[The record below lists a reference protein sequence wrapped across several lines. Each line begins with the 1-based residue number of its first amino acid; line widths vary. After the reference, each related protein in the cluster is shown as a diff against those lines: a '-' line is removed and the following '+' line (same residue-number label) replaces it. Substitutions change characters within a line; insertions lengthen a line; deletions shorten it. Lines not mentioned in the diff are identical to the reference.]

1 MLKMLVFS
9 LSLRAVKLKE
19 SLSSFSL
26 SPDPIFQTLIGFWA
40 SKALMA
46 AVELELFTKLSG
58 GKQMTLNK
66 LQKILGM
73 EARPTGVFGSALA
86 SLGLLQVTKTEED
99 GEDLFANSPV
109 SEMFLDKSK
118 DSYMGDIITMFD
130 KRLYKAWDKLVESL
144 QTNKPVNA
152 IDGGGAESIFDQAK
166 SKQAVEEIQ
175 KFTHAMYGVSISPAI
190 QLPKVYD
197 FSKHSRMMDIG
208 GGSGIYAIQV
218 VKANPHMIATV
229 LDLEAVCQ
237 VAEQY
242 IRSYNLE
249 DKVKT
254 KHLDFF
260 KEDIPKG
267 YDVVFL
273 SLILHDYS
281 EEKGIALLKK
291 IYKCLAN
298 DGVVLISE
306 WLLND
311 EKTGPAASA
320 LMGLNMII
328 ETYGGKNY
336 SYTEIVDMLKQAGFK
351 RPERRSLAGPAEIV
365 IGYKV

>member
-1 MLKMLVFS
+1 
-9 LSLRAVKLKE
+9 LKE
-19 SLSSFSL
+19 SHSSFSL
-26 SPDPIFQTLIGFWA
+26 SPDPIFQTLTGFWA
-40 SKALMA
+40 SKALRA
-46 AVELELFTKLSG
+46 AVELELFTKLSS
-58 GKQMTLNK
+58 GKQMTLYE
-66 LQKILGM
+66 LQKVLGT
-73 EARPTGVFGSALA
+73 EARPTSVFASALA
-86 SLGLLQVTKTEED
+86 SLGLLQVTKTEEKE
-99 GEDLFANSPV
+99 GSEGLFANSPI

-118 DSYMGDIITMFD
+118 DSYMGDIVTMFD
-130 KRLYKAWDKLVESL
+130 KRLYKAWDRLVESL
-144 QTNKPVNA
+144 QTNKPVNVA
-152 IDGGGAESIFDQAK
+152 DGGGAEAIFDQAK

-175 KFTHAMYGVSISPAI
+175 KFTHAMHGVSIGPAM

-197 FSKHSRMMDIG
+197 FSKHSKMLDIG
-208 GGSGIYAIQV
+208 GGSGVYAIQV

-242 IRSYNLE
+242 IKSYNLE

-254 KHLDFF
+254 KPLDFF

-267 YDVVFL
+267 YDVAFL

-291 IYKCLAN
+291 IYNSLAN
-298 DGVVLISE
+298 DGVVVISE

-336 SYTEIVDMLKQAGFK
+336 SYAEIVDMLNQAGFK
-351 RPERRSLAGPAEIV
+351 RAERRSLAGAADIV
-365 IGYKV
+365 IGYKS

>member
-1 MLKMLVFS
+1 MHVEEGPTS
-9 LSLRAVKLKE
+9 T
-19 SLSSFSL
+19 SSNSASV
-26 SPDPIFQTLIGFWA
+26 SPEPIFQIVTGFWA

-58 GKQMTLNK
+58 GKQMTLK
-66 LQKILGM
+66 ELQQALEMK
-73 EARPTGVFGSALA
+73 ARPTDVFASALA
-86 SLGLLQVTKTEED
+86 SLGLLQITKEKE
-99 GEDLFANSPV
+99 GSERLFANSPI

-118 DSYMGDIITMFD
+118 ASSYMGEIITMFD

-144 QTNKPVNA
+144 KSNKPVNA
-152 IDGGGAESIFDQAK
+152 ADGGGAETIFDQAK

-175 KFTHAMYGVSISPAI
+175 KFTHAMQGVSIGPAM
-190 QLPKVYD
+190 QLPKAYD
-197 FSKHSRMMDIG
+197 FSKHRRMMDIG
-208 GGSGIYAIQV
+208 GGSGVYAIQV
-218 VKANPHMIATV
+218 VKANPHITATV
-229 LDLEAVCQ
+229 LDLEPVCH

-242 IRSYNLE
+242 IKIHNLQ

-254 KHLDFF
+254 KPLDFF
-260 KEDIPKG
+260 KEDIPTG
-267 YDVVFL
+267 YDVAFL

-291 IYKCLAN
+291 IYNGLAN
-298 DGVVLISE
+298 DDGVVVISE

-311 EKTGPAASA
+311 DKTGPPASA
-320 LMGLNMII
+320 LMGLNMLI

-336 SYTEIVDMLKQAGFK
+336 SYAEIADMLKQASFK
-351 RPERRSLAGPAEIV
+351 RTEKRPLAAPAEII

>member
-1 MLKMLVFS
+1 LN
-9 LSLRAVKLKE
+9 AE
-19 SLSSFSL
+19 EPTNATAPI
-26 SPDPIFQTLIGFWA
+26 SPDPIFQIATGFWA

-58 GKQMTLNK
+58 GKQMTLK
-66 LQKILGM
+66 ELRQTLEMK
-73 EARPTGVFGSALA
+73 ERPTDVFASALA
-86 SLGLLQVTKTEED
+86 SLGLLQVTSKKD
-99 GEDLFANSPV
+99 GERLFANSPV
-109 SEMFLDKSK
+109 SEIFLDKSK
-118 DSYMGDIITMFD
+118 ASYMGDIITMFD

-144 QTNKPVNA
+144 KSNKPVNA
-152 IDGGGAESIFDQAK
+152 ADGGGAESIFDQAK
-166 SKQAVEEIQ
+166 SKQAIGEIQ
-175 KFTHAMYGVSISPAI
+175 KFTHAMHGVSIGPAM
-190 QLPKVYD
+190 QLPRMYD
-197 FSKHSRMMDIG
+197 FSKHRRMMDIG
-208 GGSGIYAIQV
+208 GGSGVYAIQV

-229 LDLEAVCQ
+229 LDLEPVCQ

-242 IRSYNLE
+242 IKIHNLQ
-249 DKVKT
+249 DKINT

-267 YDVVFL
+267 YDIAFL
-273 SLILHDYS
+273 SLILHDYT

-291 IYKCLAN
+291 IYNSLTN
-298 DGVVLISE
+298 DGVVVISE

-311 EKTGPAASA
+311 EKSGPAASA

-336 SYTEIVDMLKQAGFK
+336 SYAEIADMLNQAGFK
-351 RPERRSLAGPAEIV
+351 RAERRSLVGPAELV

>member
-1 MLKMLVFS
+1 MD
-9 LSLRAVKLKE
+9 AKE
-19 SLSSFSL
+19 PTSTNSYASI
-26 SPDPIFQTLIGFWA
+26 SPDPIFQTVTGFWA

-58 GKQMTLNK
+58 GKQMTLK
-66 LQKILGM
+66 ELQQALEMK
-73 EARPTGVFGSALA
+73 ARPTDVFASALA
-86 SLGLLQVTKTEED
+86 SLGLLQITKEKE
-99 GEDLFANSPV
+99 GSERLFANSPI

-118 DSYMGDIITMFD
+118 ASSYMGEIITMFD

-144 QTNKPVNA
+144 KSNKPVNA
-152 IDGGGAESIFDQAK
+152 ADGGGAETIFDQAK

-175 KFTHAMYGVSISPAI
+175 KFTHAMQGVSIGPAM
-190 QLPKVYD
+190 QLPKAYD
-197 FSKHSRMMDIG
+197 FSKHRRMMDIG
-208 GGSGIYAIQV
+208 GGSGVYAIQV
-218 VKANPHMIATV
+218 VKADPHMIATV

-242 IRSYNLE
+242 IKIHNLQ
-249 DKVKT
+249 DKINT
-254 KHLDFF
+254 KPFDFF

-267 YDVVFL
+267 YDVAFL

-291 IYKCLAN
+291 IYNSLED
-298 DGVVLISE
+298 DGVVVISE

-336 SYTEIVDMLKQAGFK
+336 SYAEIVDMLNQAGFK
-351 RPERRSLAGPAEIV
+351 RAERRSLAGPAELV
-365 IGYKV
+365 IGYKA

>member
-1 MLKMLVFS
+1 MN
-9 LSLRAVKLKE
+9 AQE
-19 SLSSFSL
+19 PTNTTPTT
-26 SPDPIFQTLIGFWA
+26 SPDPIFQILTGFWA

-58 GKQMTLNK
+58 GKQMTLNE
-66 LQKILGM
+66 LQQTLEV
-73 EARPTGVFGSALA
+73 EARPTDVFASALA
-86 SLGLLQVTKTEED
+86 SLGLLLVTKKD
-99 GEDLFANSPV
+99 YGERLFANSPV

-118 DSYMGDIITMFD
+118 ASYMGDIISMFD

-152 IDGGGAESIFDQAK
+152 ADGGGAESIFDQAK

-175 KFTHAMYGVSISPAI
+175 KFTHAMHGVSIGPAM
-190 QLPKVYD
+190 QLTKVYD
-197 FSKHSRMMDIG
+197 FSKHRRMMDIG
-208 GGSGIYAIQV
+208 GGSGVYAIQV
-218 VKANPHMIATV
+218 VKANPHMKATV
-229 LDLEAVCQ
+229 LDLEAVCE

-242 IRSYNLE
+242 IKSYNLE

-254 KHLDFF
+254 KPLDFF
-260 KEDIPKG
+260 REDIPKG
-267 YDVVFL
+267 YDVSFL

-291 IYKCLAN
+291 INTSLAN
-298 DGVVLISE
+298 DGVIVISE

-336 SYTEIVDMLKQAGFK
+336 SYAEIADMLKQAGFK
-351 RPERRSLAGPAEIV
+351 RAERRSLAGPADLV
-365 IGYKV
+365 VGYKV

>member
-1 MLKMLVFS
+1 MNS
-9 LSLRAVKLKE
+9 E
-19 SLSSFSL
+19 EPINTIPPT
-26 SPDPIFQTLIGFWA
+26 SPDPIFQILTGFWA
-40 SKALMA
+40 SKALMS
-46 AVELELFTKLSG
+46 AVELGLFTKLSG
-58 GKQMTLNK
+58 GKQMMLK
-66 LQKILGM
+66 ELQQALEM
-73 EARPTGVFGSALA
+73 EARPTDVFTSALA
-86 SLGLLQVTKTEED
+86 SLGLLQVTKKD
-99 GEDLFANSPV
+99 YGERLFANSPV

-118 DSYMGDIITMFD
+118 ESYMGDIISMFD
-130 KRLYKAWDKLVESL
+130 KRLYKAWHKLVESL

-152 IDGGGAESIFDQAK
+152 ADGGGAESIFDQAK

-175 KFTHAMYGVSISPAI
+175 KFTHAMHGVSIGPAM

-208 GGSGIYAIQV
+208 GGSGVYAIQV

-229 LDLEAVCQ
+229 IDLEAVCQ

-242 IRSYNLE
+242 IKSYNLE
-249 DKVKT
+249 DKIKT
-254 KHLDFF
+254 KPLDFF

-267 YDVVFL
+267 YNVAFL

-281 EEKGIALLKK
+281 EEKGIGLLKK
-291 IYKCLAN
+291 IYDGLAN
-298 DGVVLISE
+298 DGVVVISE

-320 LMGLNMII
+320 LMGLNMIV

-336 SYTEIVDMLKQAGFK
+336 SYAEIVDMLNQAGFK
-351 RPERRSLAGPAEIV
+351 RTEKRPLAGPAEIV

>member
-1 MLKMLVFS
+1 MLVFF
-9 LSLRAVKLKE
+9 LCLYLVKLKE
-19 SLSSFSL
+19 SLGSFAL
-26 SPDPIFQTLIGFWA
+26 SPDPIFQTAIGFWA

-58 GKQMTLNK
+58 GKQMTLNE
-66 LQKILGM
+66 LQKVLDM
-73 EARPTGVFGSALA
+73 EARPAGVFASALA
-86 SLGLLQVTKTEED
+86 SLGLLQVRKTEER

-118 DSYMGDIITMFD
+118 DSYMGDIIAMFD
-130 KRLYKAWDKLVESL
+130 KRLYRAWDKLVESL
-144 QTNKPVNA
+144 HTNKPVSA
-152 IDGGGAESIFDQAK
+152 ADGGGAESIFDQAK
-166 SKQAVEEIQ
+166 SKQAVKEIQ
-175 KFTHAMYGVSISPAI
+175 KFTHAMHGVSIGPAMK
-190 QLPKVYD
+190 LPKVYD
-197 FSKHSRMMDIG
+197 FSSHSRMMDIG
-208 GGSGIYAIQV
+208 GGSGVYAIHV
-218 VKANPHMIATV
+218 VKANPRMRATV

-237 VAEQY
+237 VTEQY
-242 IRSYNLE
+242 IKRYGLE
-249 DKVKT
+249 GKVKT
-254 KHLDFF
+254 LPLDFF

-273 SLILHDYS
+273 SLILHDYN

-291 IYKCLAN
+291 IYNGLAK
-298 DGVVLISE
+298 DGVVIISE

-336 SYTEIVDMLKQAGFK
+336 SYPEIVDMLKQAGFK
-351 RPERRSLAGPAEIV
+351 RAERRFLAGPADIV
-365 IGYKV
+365 IGYKS

>member
-1 MLKMLVFS
+1 
-9 LSLRAVKLKE
+9 
-19 SLSSFSL
+19 
-26 SPDPIFQTLIGFWA
+26 
-40 SKALMA
+40 MA

-73 EARPTGVFGSALA
+73 EARPTGVFASALA
-86 SLGLLQVTKTEED
+86 SLGLLQVTKKEEG
-99 GEDLFANSPV
+99 GEGLFANSPV
-109 SEMFLDKSK
+109 SGMFLDNSK
-118 DSYMGDIITMFD
+118 GSYMGDIITMFD

-144 QTNKPVNA
+144 QSNKPVNA

-166 SKQAVEEIQ
+166 MKQAVEEIQ
-175 KFTHAMYGVSISPAI
+175 KFTHAMYGVSIGPAI

-254 KHLDFF
+254 KSLDFF

-281 EEKGIALLKK
+281 EEKRD
-291 IYKCLAN
+291 C
-298 DGVVLISE
+298 SFE
-306 WLLND
+306 
-311 EKTGPAASA
+311 
-320 LMGLNMII
+320 
-328 ETYGGKNY
+328 
-336 SYTEIVDMLKQAGFK
+336 
-351 RPERRSLAGPAEIV
+351 
-365 IGYKV
+365 

>member
-1 MLKMLVFS
+1 MT
-9 LSLRAVKLKE
+9 AV
-19 SLSSFSL
+19 
-26 SPDPIFQTLIGFWA
+26 Q
-40 SKALMA
+40 
-46 AVELELFTKLSG
+46 VELFTKLSG
-58 GKQMTLNK
+58 DKQVTLDE

-73 EARPTGVFGSALA
+73 EVRPAGVFTSALA
-86 SLGLLQVTKTEED
+86 SLGLLQVTKKEEEEE
-99 GEDLFANSPV
+99 GSEFVFANSPV

-118 DSYMGDIITMFD
+118 DTYMGDIVTMFD

-144 QTNKPVNA
+144 HTNKPVNA
-152 IDGGGAESIFDQAK
+152 ADGGDAESIFDQAK

-175 KFTHAMYGVSISPAI
+175 KFTHAMYGVSIGPAI

-197 FSKHSRMMDIG
+197 FSRHSRMMDIG
-208 GGSGIYAIQV
+208 GGSGVYAIQV
-218 VKANPHMIATV
+218 VEANPHMIATV
-229 LDLEAVCQ
+229 LDLEVVCQ

-242 IRSYNLE
+242 IKRYNLE
-249 DKVKT
+249 DNVKT
-254 KHLDFF
+254 KPLDFF
-260 KEDIPKG
+260 REDIPKG
-267 YDVVFL
+267 YDVAFL

-291 IYKCLAN
+291 IYNSLAN
-298 DGVVLISE
+298 DGVVIISE

-336 SYTEIVDMLKQAGFK
+336 SYAEIVNMLNQAGFK
-351 RPERRSLAGPAEIV
+351 RAERRSLAGPADLV

>member
-1 MLKMLVFS
+1 LNAEEQL
-9 LSLRAVKLKE
+9 ANTPPT
-19 SLSSFSL
+19 
-26 SPDPIFQTLIGFWA
+26 SPDAIFQIATGFWA

-58 GKQMTLNK
+58 GKQMTLK
-66 LQKILGM
+66 ELQQTLEMK
-73 EARPTGVFGSALA
+73 ERPTDVFVSALA
-86 SLGLLQVTKTEED
+86 SLGLLQVIRKND
-99 GEDLFANSPV
+99 GERLFANSPV
-109 SEMFLDKSK
+109 SEIFLDKSK
-118 DSYMGDIITMFD
+118 VSYMGDIITMFD

-144 QTNKPVNA
+144 KSNKPVNA
-152 IDGGGAESIFDQAK
+152 ADGGGAEAIFDQAK
-166 SKQAVEEIQ
+166 SKQAIGEIQ
-175 KFTHAMYGVSISPAI
+175 KFIHAMHGVSIGPAM
-190 QLPKVYD
+190 QLPRMYD
-197 FSKHSRMMDIG
+197 FSKHRRMMDIG
-208 GGSGIYAIQV
+208 GGSGVYAIQV

-242 IRSYNLE
+242 IKIHNLQ
-249 DKVKT
+249 DKINT
-254 KHLDFF
+254 KPFDFF

-267 YDVVFL
+267 YDVAFL

-291 IYKCLAN
+291 IYNSLAD
-298 DGVVLISE
+298 DGVVVISE

-336 SYTEIVDMLKQAGFK
+336 SYAEIVDMLNQAGFK
-351 RPERRSLAGPAEIV
+351 RAERRSLAGPAELV
-365 IGYKV
+365 IGYKA